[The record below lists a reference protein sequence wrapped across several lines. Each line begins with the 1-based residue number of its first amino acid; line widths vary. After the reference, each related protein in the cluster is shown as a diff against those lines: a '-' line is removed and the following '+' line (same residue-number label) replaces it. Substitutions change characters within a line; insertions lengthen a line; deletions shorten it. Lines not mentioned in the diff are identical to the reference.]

1 MTRDEIY
8 AQIRNTL
15 VTNFEIP
22 EERVTLEA
30 RLMDDLEL
38 DSIDAIDMAVHI
50 QEMTNVRVDEDALR
64 NLRTVGDTVDL
75 VVALLRSGSGGPA
88 PSTPAKQ
95 S

>member
-8 AQIRNTL
+8 AQIRNAL

-22 EERVTLEA
+22 EERVTIDA

-50 QEMTNVRVDEDALR
+50 QAMTNVRLDEDALR
-64 NLRTVGDTVDL
+64 NLRTVGDAVDL
-75 VVALLRSGSGGPA
+75 VASLL
-88 PSTPAKQ
+88 AKM

>member
-8 AQIRNTL
+8 AQIRNAL

-22 EERVTLEA
+22 EERVTLDA

-50 QEMTNVRVDEDALR
+50 QEMTNARVDEDALR
-64 NLRTVGDTVDL
+64 KLRTVGDTVDL
-75 VVALLRSGSGGPA
+75 VAALL
-88 PSTPAKQ
+88 AKK

>member
-8 AQIRNTL
+8 AQIRNAL

-22 EERVTLEA
+22 EERVTIDA

-50 QEMTNVRVDEDALR
+50 QAMTNVRLDEDALR
-64 NLRTVGDTVDL
+64 NLRTVGDAVEL
-75 VVALLRSGSGGPA
+75 VATLL
-88 PSTPAKQ
+88 AKK